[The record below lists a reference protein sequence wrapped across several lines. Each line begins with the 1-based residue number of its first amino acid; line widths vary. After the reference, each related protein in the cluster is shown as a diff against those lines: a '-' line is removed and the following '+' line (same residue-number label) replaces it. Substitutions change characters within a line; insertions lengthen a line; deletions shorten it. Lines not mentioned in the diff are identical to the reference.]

1 MSMLIVF
8 TAIGIIAAAYRVF
21 YFFRPFITYFLLR
34 FFLSK
39 RADLKKAGDWA
50 IITGATDGLGKALA
64 HELARDGMNIFLISR
79 STEKLTKVANEIES
93 LFKVKTQIFTADFT
107 TTDFYENLR
116 LKIEEL
122 SSVSILINNVGISYS
137 HLDALAT
144 CDDLTLKKLQDVI
157 VCNATSTTCMTRIT
171 LPKMLSSPPP
181 AGVHRYIVNIS
192 SVTGCFPTPYL
203 SVYAG
208 AKAFINNFT
217 ASLAGELEGTCVK
230 VQTIMPSILATGLS
244 KVERPN
250 LIAPAPSTFAA
261 SALSMLGVRR
271 DSCGYL
277 PHEMFLTYI
286 LALPAWLRA
295 VRLERSFQRVRDIS
309 CEHQKSKD
317 L

>member
-1 MSMLIVF
+1 
-8 TAIGIIAAAYRVF
+8 
-21 YFFRPFITYFLLR
+21 
-34 FFLSK
+34 
-39 RADLKKAGDWA
+39 LKKAGDWA

-144 CDDLTLKKLQDVI
+144 CDDLTLKKLQD
-157 VCNATSTTCMTRIT
+157 
-171 LPKMLSSPPP
+171 
-181 AGVHRYIVNIS
+181 
-192 SVTGCFPTPYL
+192 
-203 SVYAG
+203 
-208 AKAFINNFT
+208 
-217 ASLAGELEGTCVK
+217 
-230 VQTIMPSILATGLS
+230 TIMPSILATGLS

-295 VRLERSFQRVRDIS
+295 VRLERSFQREQKGWKCIQEKEGCLPMPIHLKNWLVLLGHRTDLEIEVRLDDEAHPSLQKGAGNHVFLPPDIFG
-309 CEHQKSKD
+309 K
-317 L
+317 